1 MFFIGEAV
9 IFIWNDSTV
18 LYFFLGPMSLI
29 MKNLTI
35 ITEFVF
41 MGLSRIPQIQTMLF
55 ALFLVMYLLT
65 LMGNLMVILVI
76 RTDYHLKTPMYFFL
90 GHLSFLDLSLSSVT
104 MPKMLQNLLTQKK
117 TISTWACMTQSF
129 FLMFS
134 GTTESCLLSVM
145 AYDRYAAICHPLL
158 CSVVLNRPLCVGM
171 VITAWVMGFLN
182 SLSNSLFTYNL
193 HFCGPSV
200 IPHFCCELPLLFSLS
215 CTDPAANEAF
225 LAGSRA
231 LLGFLTL
238 SLILFSNSRII
249 SAIISIHSPG
259 GQGKAFSTCSSHLTV
274 VLLFYGTALFR
285 YMSPLSGSMLERV
298 VSIQYSVITS
308 LLNPLIYSL
317 KNQEVTTALCRMLK
331 K

>member
-1 MFFIGEAV
+1 
-9 IFIWNDSTV
+9 
-18 LYFFLGPMSLI
+18 MSLI

-171 VITAWVMGFLN
+171 VITAWGYLGKRWPKRIVLEEYKTPTDWSGA
-182 SLSNSLFTYNL
+182 
-193 HFCGPSV
+193 
-200 IPHFCCELPLLFSLS
+200 LPGL
-215 CTDPAANEAF
+215 
-225 LAGSRA
+225 
-231 LLGFLTL
+231 
-238 SLILFSNSRII
+238 RII
-249 SAIISIHSPG
+249 SAILNIRSSE

-285 YMSPLSGSMLERV
+285 YISPASGSALERV

-317 KNQEVTTALCRMLK
+317 KNQEVKAALQRMLRQQTCATG
-331 K
+331 